1 MLNILVV
8 DDHPSF
14 RRGVK
19 EILIEELNPVKIGEA
34 GDGQEMMD
42 LIQRKKWD
50 LVIMDISMPGQTGP
64 EALKSVKESCPSLP
78 VLVLSM
84 HPEDQ
89 YAIRMFKSGADGY
102 LTKASAPCELV
113 RAIKKVMAGGQY
125 VSPALGEKLA
135 VTVKSGNEQ
144 APHERLSDREYQV
157 LCMIASGKTV
167 SEIADAVNLSV
178 TTISTYRARI
188 LEKMNMK
195 NNAELTRYAMHER
208 LV

>member
-1 MLNILVV
+1 MNILIV

-19 EILIEELNPVKIGEA
+19 EILTEELNPAKIGEA
-34 GDGQEMMD
+34 GDAQEMLD
-42 LIQRKKWD
+42 LVRRKKWD
-50 LVIMDISMPGQTGP
+50 LVVMDISMPGQTGP
-64 EALKSVKESCPSLP
+64 EALKAVKEACPALP

-89 YAIRMFKSGADGY
+89 YAIRMFKAGADGY

-125 VSPALGEKLA
+125 VSPTLGEKLA
-135 VTVKSGNEQ
+135 VTVKSGIEQ

-157 LCMIASGKTV
+157 LCLIASGKTV
-167 SEIADAVNLSV
+167 SEIAEAVNLSV
-178 TTISTYRARI
+178 TTISTYRTRI
-188 LEKMNMK
+188 LEKMSMK
-195 NNAELTRYAMHER
+195 NNSEITRYAMQEG

>member
-1 MLNILVV
+1 MMNILIV

-19 EILIEELNPVKIGEA
+19 EILTEELNPVKIGEA
-34 GDGQEMMD
+34 GDAQEMLD
-42 LIQRKKWD
+42 LVHRKKWD
-50 LVIMDISMPGQTGP
+50 LVVMDISMPGQTGP
-64 EALKSVKESCPSLP
+64 EALKAVKEACPALP

-89 YAIRMFKSGADGY
+89 YAIRMFKAGADGY
-102 LTKASAPCELV
+102 LTKASAPSELV

-125 VSPALGEKLA
+125 VSPTLGEKLA
-135 VTVKSGNEQ
+135 VTVKSGIEQ

-157 LCMIASGKTV
+157 LCFIASGKTV
-167 SEIADAVNLSV
+167 SEIAEAVNLSV
-178 TTISTYRARI
+178 TTISTYRTRI
-188 LEKMNMK
+188 LEKMSMK
-195 NNAELTRYAMHER
+195 NNSEITRYAMQEG